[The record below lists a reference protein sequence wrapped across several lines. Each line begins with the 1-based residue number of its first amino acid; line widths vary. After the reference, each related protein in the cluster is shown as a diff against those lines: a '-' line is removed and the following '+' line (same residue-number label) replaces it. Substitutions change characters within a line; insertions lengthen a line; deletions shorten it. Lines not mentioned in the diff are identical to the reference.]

1 MLHKNGYTMT
11 EFTVQIPEGKI
22 NFFKNLIANLGF
34 DYADTKTDKDVIP
47 QWQQDIVLERIKN
60 TPKDQYVSWEEI
72 EKNITF
78 D

>member
-1 MLHKNGYTMT
+1 MT
-11 EFTVQIPEGKI
+11 EFTVNIPEAQI
-22 NFFKNLIANLGF
+22 SFFKVLISNLGF
-34 DYADTKTDKDVIP
+34 DYSDTKTDKDAIP

-60 TPKDQYVSWEEI
+60 TPKDQYVSWDEI